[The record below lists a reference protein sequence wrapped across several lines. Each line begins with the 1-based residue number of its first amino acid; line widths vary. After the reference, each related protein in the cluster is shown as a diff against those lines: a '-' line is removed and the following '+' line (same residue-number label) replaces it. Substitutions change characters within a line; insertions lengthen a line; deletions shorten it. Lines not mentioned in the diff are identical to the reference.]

1 MNAGA
6 TKPSRKTGFE
16 GPEFSVFFSSKAAHG
31 KRVWR
36 PFKKKIIC
44 QNLYRLLLL
53 TLHLYLI
60 LGNEVRM
67 KIPWWRCWRWMA
79 GNGSLR
85 FPVRVLIF
93 HVQEESND
101 EGPGKDGK
109 VEPESREW
117 RFSSKCESAKYER
130 LRLKLWWNQ
139 MYVYLLSKLV
149 KTDQYCPRK
158 AEKSRLS
165 TAYIYLV
172 CEPFVVCRLFWR
184 PDLLLKIYIQTTPNL
199 VQNHQWLSENF
210 CRQSFVA
217 FLWFWNRQRR
227 ISLPSQSVS

>member
-1 MNAGA
+1 MNFLRPFCGQQKSPNFWQPAANHEAPTKWPSSKSTQYPLMNAGA

-60 LGNEVRM
+60 LRNEVRM

-117 RFSSKCESAKYER
+117 RFSSKCENAKYER
-130 LRLKLWWNQ
+130 QRLKLWWNQ
-139 MYVYLLSKLV
+139 MYVYCIFIVKIGENRSILSK
-149 KTDQYCPRK
+149 KG
-158 AEKSRLS
+158 
-165 TAYIYLV
+165 
-172 CEPFVVCRLFWR
+172 W
-184 PDLLLKIYIQTTPNL
+184 KIK
-199 VQNHQWLSENF
+199 V
-210 CRQSFVA
+210 
-217 FLWFWNRQRR
+217 
-227 ISLPSQSVS
+227 